1 MSKTHSSETQPNP
14 NNNLDSEDNNG
25 LCSDSGT
32 PHNGVTST
40 SATKDKE
47 PPGVTLKKVPRSP
60 RVTSPAS
67 PRSPSGPSSRTRIFT
82 PSKRSASLTSSH
94 QLGAVQGKTDL
105 LQNQKSPR
113 PPGVPPPVPR
123 RRSTPVDS
131 TSSPSPKGVVDNEKL
146 ERNTLSSAEKSPV
159 RGHNP
164 GSTRSSRT
172 LPNTYHSRCSS
183 PGNQASRGNASKG
196 R

>member
-1 MSKTHSSETQPNP
+1 MSKTHSSQSQPNP
-14 NNNLDSEDNNG
+14 NNNLDSQDNNG
-25 LCSDSGT
+25 SCSDSGT
-32 PHNGVTST
+32 PNGVTST
-40 SATKDKE
+40 SASKDKE
-47 PPGVTLKKVPRSP
+47 PSGVTPKKVSRSP

-94 QLGAVQGKTDL
+94 QLGAAQGKTDL
-105 LQNQKSPR
+105 LQKSPSSR

-131 TSSPSPKGVVDNEKL
+131 TSSPSPKGVVDNGKL
-146 ERNTLSSAEKSPV
+146 DRNPLSSTEKSPV

-183 PGNQASRGNASKG
+183 PGNQTSRGNVSKG